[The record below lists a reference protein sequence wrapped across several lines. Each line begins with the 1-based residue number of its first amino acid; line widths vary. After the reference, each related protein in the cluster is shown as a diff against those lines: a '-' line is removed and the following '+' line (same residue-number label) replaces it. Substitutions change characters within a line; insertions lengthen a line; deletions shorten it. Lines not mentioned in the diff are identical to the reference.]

1 LFAGERRASIRA
13 MARVELAVLGPL
25 ELRLGGTAVPIV
37 GPKQRVVLAVLA
49 ANANRAVSTGS
60 LVEALWGEE
69 APARAEHTLQQHVS
83 AIRKQIAEV
92 GAVDASTT
100 ILVTQRPGYV
110 LRVDRVDVEDW
121 DAASSE
127 GFRALGEARWAGAV
141 TAFDA
146 ALALWRGEPFEDV
159 HDGGWVRAAAV
170 RLGEQRLGVHEA
182 RIEALLAAGRA
193 SDVVPELEQLVAR
206 HPMRERLWG
215 QLMLALYR
223 CGRQADA
230 LAAYRSAREILVEAL
245 GLEPGAELQDLE
257 AAILQQSPRLDAR
270 PSRTAEDLFATF
282 QAGSRPE
289 WGCIVLPDGQAVVL
303 PPGRSLIGRD
313 PSALVRL
320 VDNRVSRS
328 HASIVAGDDGCTLR
342 DLGSSNGT
350 TVNGEPT
357 TERILADGDVI
368 GIGGVA
374 LVFRRRG

>member
-1 LFAGERRASIRA
+1 